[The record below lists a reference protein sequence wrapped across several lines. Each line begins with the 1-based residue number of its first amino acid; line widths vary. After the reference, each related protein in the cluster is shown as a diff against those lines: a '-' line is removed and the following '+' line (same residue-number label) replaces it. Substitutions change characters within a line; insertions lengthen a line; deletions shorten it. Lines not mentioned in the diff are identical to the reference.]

1 MSKWADEPAEE
12 APAQPAPRVPRRAP
26 VEMCSVSDLFACFQV
41 GDSERKPP
49 LVVDTRR

>member
-12 APAQPAPRVPRRAP
+12 APAQPAPRVSRRAP